1 MGKFNEK
8 VDDGFFLDYSIVAKG
23 FRVLTLEDKKLKKHI
38 MLHLVKIMK
47 QFLNQSKVVPSS
59 SITSQSINP
68 LPPQDKWSREKHVE
82 LVNII
87 GEPLDGITT
96 RSRVK
101 DSKSALSHEY
111 LYVNFLFET
120 EPKRLNE
127 ALKEEGWVIAMQEE
141 LNQFKRNKVWTRVL
155 VSYGKTIIG
164 TKWIFRNKID
174 KNGVVKKNKARLVAQ
189 GFRQEEE
196 IDYDETFSCVA
207 RLEAIGIFLA
217 YSVYMGFM
225 VYQIDVKSAFL
236 HGKI

>member
-1 MGKFNEK
+1 QNVVDENLPDLLDSIGCSHVTNVPEFDEK
-8 VDDGFFLDYSIVAKG
+8 DFSSWKD
-23 FRVLTLEDKKLKKHI
+23 
-38 MLHLVKIMK
+38 
-47 QFLNQSKVVPSS
+47 SKVVPSS

-101 DSKSALSHEY
+101 DSKSASSHEC

-127 ALKEEGWVIAMQEE
+127 ALKEEGWFIAMQEE

-164 TKWIFRNKID
+164 TKWIFRNMID
-174 KNGVVKKNKARLVAQ
+174 KNRVVKKNKARLVAQ
-189 GFRQEEE
+189 GFRQEEG
-196 IDYDETFSCVA
+196 IDYDETFSRVA

-217 YSVYMGFM
+217 YYVYMGFM
-225 VYQIDVKSAFL
+225 VYQIDIKSAFL